1 MIISRQDLLFLSADN
16 SELLEKVYSDPIG
29 ALKTIKQNGK
39 LDIFEFY
46 NKLRKNYNDKHSKI
60 YINVMKEVED
70 PKKVLTTLSAL
81 VTQILLY
88 SEHLNN
94 KNIFMKH
101 SNFSEILKALQEYA
115 ETQNLIP
122 CVEIIRTIKQDI
134 KQVEQL

>member
-1 MIISRQDLLFLSADN
+1 M
-16 SELLEKVYSDPIG
+16 EKVYSDPIG

-101 SNFSEILKALQEYA
+101 SNFSEILKAL
-115 ETQNLIP
+115 
-122 CVEIIRTIKQDI
+122 
-134 KQVEQL
+134 